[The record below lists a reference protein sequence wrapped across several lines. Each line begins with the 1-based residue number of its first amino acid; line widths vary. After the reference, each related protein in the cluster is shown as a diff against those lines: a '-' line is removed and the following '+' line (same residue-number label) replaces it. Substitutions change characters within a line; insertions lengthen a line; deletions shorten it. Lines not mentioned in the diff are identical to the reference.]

1 MYNRHRRHD
10 GVTEVTGSHWTS
22 KARYSAATFIE
33 AGILMITESLASEA
47 GTENHRAV
55 LRALF
60 DRSGMCM
67 AKLDNGIRLVEVNAD
82 FSRQFGCLPAELA
95 GRCFADLLHADVRT
109 QVSQQFTRLLAEQEC
124 RFTVP
129 KIAFHQKGLVVFS
142 GELTGFTV
150 RSDGNRID
158 TLMVLVRPQG
168 SRKKEQTTASR
179 KLGLTEVDARILE
192 GIALGVSTVNLAAG
206 LYLSRSGVSYR
217 VDVLM
222 RKLKVKNR
230 PALISKA
237 YSMGLLFPGWPP
249 RVNPEYLP

>member
-1 MYNRHRRHD
+1 
-10 GVTEVTGSHWTS
+10 VITQPL
-22 KARYSAATFIE
+22 AAE
-33 AGILMITESLASEA
+33 AS
-47 GTENHRAV
+47 TENHSGV

-67 AKLDNGIRLVEVNAD
+67 AKLDDSMRLVEANAD
-82 FSRQFGCLPAELA
+82 FSRQFGWLPTALR
-95 GRCFADLLHADVRT
+95 GRHFTDLLDADVRT
-109 QVSQQFTRLLAEQEC
+109 EVRQQLTLLLAEQES

-129 KIAFHQKGLVVFS
+129 TIAFRQKDSVVFS

-150 RSDGNRID
+150 RSCDNRVD
-158 TLMVLVRPQG
+158 ALMVLIRPQG

-179 KLGLTEVDARILE
+179 RLGLTKIDAHILE
-192 GIALGVSTVNLAAG
+192 GIARGVSTVELAAE

-237 YSMGLLFPGWPP
+237 YFIGLLSPGWPP
-249 RVNPEYLP
+249 RVHPDYLP